1 MNIIYTTE
9 NDRNGKARYYR
20 VTDGKK
26 KVCSKAEYEA
36 HVCETKDEIET
47 VGVSSNESDE
57 RNGQMAFEEMAI
69 KAEPENEVNAKDVR
83 SDKEIDVTVSA
94 DLAFDLVKDIVK
106 STGSKHHEKMYL
118 QKCKKCAAVNY
129 RNCTVCSLIYNKH
142 GGVSAV
148 KFMGTTAET
157 RKRISVYNI
166 DCLGDLSEYQ
176 KEIISQIEYIDRCYE
191 STFQKSCKAS

>member
-69 KAEPENEVNAKDVR
+69 KAESENEVDAEDVR

-94 DLAFDLVKDIVK
+94 DLAFDIVKDIVK
-106 STGSKHHEKMYL
+106 SAGSKQYEKIYL
-118 QKCKKCAAVNY
+118 QNSKKCSMICY
-129 RNCTVCSLIYNKH
+129 RNRIVCTL
-142 GGVSAV
+142 VSDKCGSIKI
-148 KFMGTTAET
+148 KFMGTELET
-157 RKRISVYNI
+157 RKKASLFSISNFDDLRMYKDNI
-166 DCLGDLSEYQ
+166 M
-176 KEIISQIEYIDRCYE
+176 KQIEFINLWY
-191 STFQKSCKAS
+191 STLSKIKEVS